1 MTFNIPKDILA
12 PPPADPQSRGV
23 FESGG
28 RRSSDN
34 PEANNVGDPP
44 RKAVSDPLD
53 LQSTSDVVDKGED
66 LQMCDQNRRRQPESV
81 KSDFARRWTKTSR
94 IILSSY
100 LMGYIFNI
108 TDHHLIY
115 LIIIGMTLRCTTRIL
130 RGVRKR
136 SPDLKKVLIVL
147 ITIAFLLKIIF
158 FYYNHQS
165 I

>member
-12 PPPADPQSRGV
+12 PPPPDPQSRGV

-44 RKAVSDPLD
+44 RKAFSDPSD
-53 LQSTSDVVDKGED
+53 LQSTSDVMDKGED
-66 LQMCDQNRRRQPESV
+66 LQMCDQKRRRQPESV

-100 LMGYIFNI
+100 LKGYSFNI
-108 TDHHLIY
+108 PDHHSYQDFDISDHHWHDNKVY
-115 LIIIGMTLRCTTRIL
+115 NKNFAWSQKEKSGSEEGANRFNHYRIL
-130 RGVRKR
+130 
-136 SPDLKKVLIVL
+136 
-147 ITIAFLLKIIF
+147 T
-158 FYYNHQS
+158 
-165 I
+165 